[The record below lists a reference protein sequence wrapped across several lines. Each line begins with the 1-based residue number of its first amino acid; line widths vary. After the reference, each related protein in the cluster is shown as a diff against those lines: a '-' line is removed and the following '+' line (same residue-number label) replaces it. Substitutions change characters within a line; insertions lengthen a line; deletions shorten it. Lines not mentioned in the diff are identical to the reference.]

1 MGGAGSEEA
10 AGDRVDQITC
20 HVWNMKKYTFWC
32 IFAYQTMYDFVCLQ
46 CKGDGTREQ
55 GWRMCI
61 DLPLAFCLYEQYWC
75 VASGIREMRTEET
88 YLTVILVY

>member
-1 MGGAGSEEA
+1 
-10 AGDRVDQITC
+10 
-20 HVWNMKKYTFWC
+20 
-32 IFAYQTMYDFVCLQ
+32 MYDFVCLQ

-75 VASGIREMRTEET
+75 VASGIRAMRTEET
-88 YLTVILVY
+88 YPSAVIFVYLICISKNLINIFRFSLVWLRLFMRMRNEE